1 MIESFYVIDE
11 DYPARENGYKAAK
24 KLLKKNKNI
33 TSIFTCN
40 DAMAIGVMQF
50 LKENNYKIPDDISLI
65 GFDDVEADLLLD
77 PPLSTIRVLKIE
89 MGVEVMR
96 LMSDILK
103 KKTKSPKKVL
113 VPVELI
119 IRKSTA
125 KIK

>member
-1 MIESFYVIDE
+1 M
-11 DYPARENGYKAAK
+11 
-24 KLLKKNKNI
+24 
-33 TSIFTCN
+33 
-40 DAMAIGVMQF
+40 
-50 LKENNYKIPDDISLI
+50 I

-113 VPVELI
+113 VPIELI
-119 IRKSTA
+119 IRKSTV